1 MATSYIFHG
10 HESLHKYR
18 QILNSH
24 LGEDTPELI
33 EPNKIMV
40 FEGLLA
46 SVTRSIAFLEG
57 GLSSPVGW
65 SNMVKSHYFID
76 FNSAAYHC
84 LAFFSDANR
93 RPTLINGW
101 NI

>member
-1 MATSYIFHG
+1 MATENNMKKQYPPKKNVHHPFSMATSYIFHG

-46 SVTRSIAFLEG
+46 SVTRSIAFWKADWVLRW
-57 GLSSPVGW
+57 VGQTW
-65 SNMVKSHYFID
+65 SNPIIS
-76 FNSAAYHC
+76 
-84 LAFFSDANR
+84 
-93 RPTLINGW
+93 
-101 NI
+101 